1 VFVIMDNKSVSVNGS
16 RFLISYM
23 NVVVLQIKILNS
35 IQNELPATFVS
46 LSVFV
51 YPTILSVNLTC

>member
-46 LSVFV
+46 LGVFV